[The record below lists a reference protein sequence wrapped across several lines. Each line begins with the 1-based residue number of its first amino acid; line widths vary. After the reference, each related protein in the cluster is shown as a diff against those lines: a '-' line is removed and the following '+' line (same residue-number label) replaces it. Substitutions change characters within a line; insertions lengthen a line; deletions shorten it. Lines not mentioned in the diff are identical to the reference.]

1 MYTISLQANNIMGVA
16 PITSPSIAEGYWIF
30 LNPLSPG
37 KHEIIFGSAAGEVT
51 ITSNMNFV
59 TSTTYHITV

>member
-1 MYTISLQANNIMGVA
+1 MGVA
-16 PITSPSIAEGYWIF
+16 LITSPSIAEGYWIF

-59 TSTTYHITV
+59 TSTTYHITVK